1 MSAEAQP
8 AEAAAPARPGVLDR
22 ALAAYPVI
30 VVYLLLSMLYCWQAS
45 KHVAPFIYS
54 DELQWAELSRA
65 IATTGHAQ
73 LRLQD
78 VSAPS
83 LYAYLIAPA
92 WWLQGTQRAY
102 DAIKYFD
109 SLLMAA
115 SFFPAYGL
123 ARMLVSR
130 PLALYAAA
138 GTATVPALIYSS
150 MLIPEPLA
158 YAYAVLCFF
167 LLARALERRKRGR
180 VILAALALL
189 AAPLVRGQLFVLIP
203 GAALAVV
210 IYAATSREGRRI
222 LRSWTWR
229 ERLGAAV
236 LGLGVA
242 IFLNAYATNNSANW
256 QVGTHYSGR
265 MIELGVWA
273 FGAFAI
279 GVGVLPAVATLAW
292 ILNAG
297 QREPRERAFL
307 AVAVSSIVVFGLYVA
322 VKASYLST
330 TLATRVEERNLI
342 YLSPIVF
349 VGAAV
354 MLARLR
360 VRVAAVVAAAVVI
373 AYLLAATPYQMA
385 DHLYS
390 DAPGLAILSAA
401 NRAWAWNQD
410 YAQNIL
416 LWMTAVSALVLV
428 APALFRRVTRRE
440 LPRPAALAI
449 ASVVTVAGLAWT
461 VTAEV
466 TAANAAQDFSERA
479 IGALPGT
486 DWVDARTGGALTL
499 YLGQRINENALY
511 PLEFWNKSIGEVW
524 SLDAS
529 TPPPGQTITPNLAKP
544 DGTISA
550 QRNVDWAI
558 GDNGVEFVGTPVER
572 HGATVLFRIKR
583 PLRITSA
590 ASGVYDD
597 GWMGS
602 DASFSQYS
610 TPGNRPGVARLTVSR
625 AGATGLEPPTRVRIR
640 MGTVRIDK
648 NGQPQIARV
657 LATRNWLLK
666 GRDIR
671 TFELPARPPY
681 RIELHVS
688 RTFRP
693 VDYGLSDSRALGAQV
708 SHAFVPG
715 GK

>member
-8 AEAAAPARPGVLDR
+8 AEAAAPAQAALLDR
-22 ALAAYPVI
+22 ALAAYPVAI
-30 VVYLLLSMLYCWQAS
+30 VYLLLSMLYCWQAS
-45 KHVAPFIYS
+45 KHVAPFVYS

-158 YAYAVLCFF
+158 YPYAVLCFF
-167 LLARALERRKRGR
+167 LLARALERRTRGR
-180 VILAALALL
+180 VALAALFIL
-189 AAPLVRGQLFVLIP
+189 AAPLVRGQLAVLIP
-203 GAALAVV
+203 GAALAAVV
-210 IYAATSREGRRI
+210 YAATSDEGRRV

-229 ERLGAAV
+229 ERVGALVLA
-236 LGLGVA
+236 LGLA
-242 IFLNAYATNNSANW
+242 IFLNAYATNNSPSW
-256 QVGTHYSGR
+256 QIGTHFSGR

-279 GVGVLPAVATLAW
+279 GVGVLPAIAALAW
-292 ILNAG
+292 ILGAD

-307 AVAVSSIVVFGLYVA
+307 AVAVGAVVVFGLYVA

-342 YLSPIVF
+342 YLTPIAF
-349 VGAAV
+349 VGAAAA
-354 MLARLR
+354 LSRLR
-360 VRVAAVVAAAVVI
+360 VRIAAAIVAAAAI
-373 AYLLAATPYQMA
+373 AYALSATPYQMA
-385 DHLYS
+385 DRLYS

-410 YAQNIL
+410 FAQNVF
-416 LWMTAVSALVLV
+416 LWMVVVSTLVLV
-428 APALFRRVTRRE
+428 VPALLRRFAPQA
-440 LPRPAALAI
+440 LPRAAVLGTAAVVCV
-449 ASVVTVAGLAWT
+449 ASLAWT

-466 TAANAAQDFSERA
+466 TAANAAQNFSERA

-486 DWVDARTGGALTL
+486 TWVDARTDGALTL
-499 YLGQRINENALY
+499 YLGQRINENSLY
-511 PLEFWNKSIGEVW
+511 PLEFWNQSIGEVW

-529 TPPPGQTITPNLAKP
+529 TPPPGPTITPNLAKP

-550 QRNVDWAI
+550 QRAVRWAI
-558 GDNGVEFVGTPVER
+558 GDNGVGFVGIPVER
-572 HGATVLFRIKR
+572 HGATVLFRVTP

-590 ASGVYDD
+590 VSGVYDD
-597 GWMGS
+597 NWMGS
-602 DASFSQYS
+602 DASFAQYS
-610 TPGNRPGVARLTVSR
+610 TPGGGAGIARLTISR
-625 AGATGLEPPTRVRIR
+625 AGATGREPPTRVQIR
-640 MGTVRIDK
+640 LGPVRIDE

-657 LATRNWLLK
+657 LTTRTWLLK

-681 RIELHVS
+681 RIEIHVT

-693 VDYGLSDSRALGAQV
+693 TDYGVPDSRELGAQV
-708 SHAFVPG
+708 AQTFVPNR
-715 GK
+715 